1 MGIKNT
7 YKCNKC
13 NYTVLT
19 SAGKDRGFIAVV
31 DTFICKRCNN
41 IVVVCVGEE
50 GETYKRRDV
59 LFKRMKT
66 KHKLDFF
73 SCPICSSKTDL
84 VKWKTRLRPC
94 PKCDGKMEF
103 DSEGEQI
110 LWD

>member
-41 IVVVCVGEE
+41 IVDVVLA
-50 GETYKRRDV
+50 KREKHIKDV
-59 LFKRMKT
+59 MLYLK
-66 KHKLDFF
+66 
-73 SCPICSSKTDL
+73 
-84 VKWKTRLRPC
+84 
-94 PKCDGKMEF
+94 E
-103 DSEGEQI
+103 
-110 LWD
+110 